1 MAVVKAI
8 NNKNQTGDGM
18 AFSIAYAAKDKK
30 TILADGT
37 KLVTGIRCTPDTAY
51 QEFMTTKHLYD
62 KADGRYFYHY
72 MQSFSP
78 EEKVSPETVH
88 EIGVKLA
95 NECFPGHEIV
105 VGTHVEK
112 HHLHN
117 HIVVNSVGID
127 TGKKLHQDNHSL
139 DHIKNISDRL
149 CLEYGLSIIENKSQ
163 KTAKGMSHGE
173 YTAASKGYSWKFQ
186 LINTIEDAM
195 NVCKKKKEFIAYM
208 ESEGYKVNWTDARKT
223 ICYTAPNGM
232 KCRDYKLHED
242 KFLKENME
250 NEFKFRE
257 IEGNESAYSVDRFST
272 DSELSGR
279 FEYENRQTFGAESG
293 QADGENG
300 ITFRTG
306 WEDTRSNL
314 QDNRR
319 ETQEDLYQDTADSRS
334 GNDCND
340 FDFSIAQRVLKF
352 VKDVSDAGKKKDYDE
367 DDTMALSLI
376 TGLSAAAV
384 CILIEIIKSAKD
396 DELTEEFIDEVLGSI
411 EETEQDEDIGF
422 GDMSL

>member
-8 NNKNQTGDGM
+8 NNKNQTGGGM
-18 AFSIAYAAKDKK
+18 AFSLTYASKDKK

-95 NECFPGHEIV
+95 NECFPGHEII

-127 TGKKLHQDNHSL
+127 TAKKLHQDNHSL
-139 DHIKNISDRL
+139 DHIRNISDRL
-149 CLEYGLSIIENKSQ
+149 CLEYGLSIIENKGQ
-163 KTAKGMSHGE
+163 KTAKGMNHGE

-195 NVCKKKKEFIAYM
+195 NVCKKRKEFIAYM

-257 IEGNESAYSVDRFST
+257 IEGNESAYSVHRFNT
-272 DSELSGR
+272 DSELSGG
-279 FEYENRQTFGAESG
+279 FEYKNRQAFGAETG
-293 QADGENG
+293 QTDGENG
-300 ITFRTG
+300 TAIRTG
-306 WEDTRSNL
+306 WEDTRANL
-314 QDNRR
+314 YHKRT
-319 ETQEDLYQDTADSRS
+319 ETQEDLYQDIADSRS
-334 GNDCND
+334 VIGSDD
-340 FDFSIAQRVLKF
+340 FGLSIAQRVLKF
-352 VKDVSDAGKKKDYDE
+352 VKDVSDVGRKRDYDE

-376 TGLSAAAV
+376 TGLTASMV
-384 CILIEIIKSAKD
+384 CILIEIIKNAQE
-396 DELTEEFIDEVLGSI
+396 DELTEEFIEETLDSI
-411 EETEQDEDIGF
+411 EETEQDEDIEF
-422 GDMSL
+422 GEMSM

>member
-8 NNKNQTGDGM
+8 NNKNQTGGGM
-18 AFSIAYAAKDKK
+18 AFSITYASKDKK

-139 DHIKNISDRL
+139 DHIRNISRQ
-149 CLEYGLSIIENKSQ
+149 GLK
-163 KTAKGMSHGE
+163 
-173 YTAASKGYSWKFQ
+173 
-186 LINTIEDAM
+186 
-195 NVCKKKKEFIAYM
+195 
-208 ESEGYKVNWTDARKT
+208 
-223 ICYTAPNGM
+223 
-232 KCRDYKLHED
+232 
-242 KFLKENME
+242 
-250 NEFKFRE
+250 
-257 IEGNESAYSVDRFST
+257 
-272 DSELSGR
+272 
-279 FEYENRQTFGAESG
+279 
-293 QADGENG
+293 
-300 ITFRTG
+300 
-306 WEDTRSNL
+306 
-314 QDNRR
+314 
-319 ETQEDLYQDTADSRS
+319 
-334 GNDCND
+334 
-340 FDFSIAQRVLKF
+340 
-352 VKDVSDAGKKKDYDE
+352 
-367 DDTMALSLI
+367 AL
-376 TGLSAAAV
+376 
-384 CILIEIIKSAKD
+384 
-396 DELTEEFIDEVLGSI
+396 
-411 EETEQDEDIGF
+411 
-422 GDMSL
+422 